1 MTRMANE
8 TTVILPALRSTID
21 AVLEIGRRVTG
32 GGKAIDDHQV
42 LAERL
47 AYAATEVRAAEALA
61 TYAADRRAAGAPDD
75 ITDLMAAAFAGEIAA
90 KLRGQIEAHLDD
102 FGVGD
107 ELLGRTLG
115 SPDVAAA
122 VRAAQHESR
131 FRQIGQEVVRTRGA
145 NNAYIDGDIAEMARD
160 SARSFAGREVVPHA
174 ERIHRHDE
182 LVPESILERDGELGY
197 FGLSMPEEY
206 GGHELGNLAMI
217 LTTEELSR
225 RRWPPRAALITRPE
239 ILAKALLAGGTE
251 EQKQH
256 WLPKLAAGELMVG
269 DLGHRARHRLRRRV
283 GALPRRAWRLDGA
296 AGSSPAPRRGARSP
310 GAPT

>member
-8 TTVILPALRSTID
+8 TSVILRALRSTID
-21 AVLEIGRRVTG
+21 AVLEIGRRVTD

-42 LAERL
+42 HAERL

-90 KLRGQIEAHLDD
+90 KLRGQVEAHLDD

-131 FRQIGQEVVRTRGA
+131 FREIGQEVIRTRGA

-160 SARSFAGREVVPHA
+160 SARPFARK
-174 ERIHRHDE
+174 R
-182 LVPESILERDGELGY
+182 
-197 FGLSMPEEY
+197 
-206 GGHELGNLAMI
+206 GGAA
-217 LTTEELSR
+217 R
-225 RRWPPRAALITRPE
+225 RAHPSPRRPRARVDPRTRCASSATSACRCPRS
-239 ILAKALLAGGTE
+239 T
-251 EQKQH
+251 
-256 WLPKLAAGELMVG
+256 AA
-269 DLGHRARHRLRRRV
+269 
-283 GALPRRAWRLDGA
+283 RAWATWR
-296 AGSSPAPRRGARSP
+296 
-310 GAPT
+310 